1 MKKTLQLSLVA
12 AGALLAAGSALAQFT
27 IQLGVANV
35 DPGASASPTTGA
47 LTPPNALSLNVKP
60 QVTPF
65 FSVSRA
71 IDDNWDVQLA
81 LGAPPTHDITL
92 KVVNASALPPSVASQ
107 NGQKIGTV
115 AQVAPTL
122 FANYKFGQASD
133 ALRPFIGLGVNYTMF
148 IDPKS
153 NSLND
158 SINGGPTNS
167 RLSDSWGWAA
177 QVGAVYK
184 LSGPW
189 SISGTWSTADVRTT
203 LTTNTLGIE
212 RKTDIKFSPSV
223 FILAVGYS
231 F

>member
-1 MKKTLQLSLVA
+1 MKKTLLLPLVA
-12 AGALLAAGSALAQFT
+12 LGTLLATGSAFAQYT
-27 IQLGVANV
+27 VQLGVANV
-35 DPGASASPTTGA
+35 DPGANASPTTGS
-47 LTPPNALSLNVKP
+47 LTPPNALSLNVKS
-60 QVTPF
+60 QVTAF

-81 LGAPPTHDITL
+81 LGAPPVHDITL
-92 KVVNASALPPSVASQ
+92 KVVNASSLPPSVASQ

-115 AQVAPTL
+115 SQVAPTM
-122 FANYKFGQASD
+122 FANYKFGGAAD
-133 ALRPFIGLGVNYTMF
+133 AFRPFIGVGVNYTAF
-148 IDPKS
+148 TDPKS

-167 RLSDSWGWAA
+167 KLTDSWGLAA

-184 LSGPW
+184 LNGPW
-189 SISGTWSTADVRTT
+189 SVSATWSTADVKTT

-212 RKTDIKFSPSV
+212 RKTEIKFSPSV